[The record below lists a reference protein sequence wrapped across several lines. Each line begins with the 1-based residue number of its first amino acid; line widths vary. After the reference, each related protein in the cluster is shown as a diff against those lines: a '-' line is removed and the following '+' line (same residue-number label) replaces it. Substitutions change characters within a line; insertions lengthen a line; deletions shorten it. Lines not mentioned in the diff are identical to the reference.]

1 MYPIIEVLYEATGS
15 KAGTVFMMMIIYFVI
30 GCSQFNILASVSR
43 LTWYALS
50 LLFQHNST
58 SFVVP
63 PTNTINHRA
72 FARDRGYPFP
82 DTFSKVHPTLR
93 IPVNAVLVTSAICII
108 INIIP
113 VGSTVAFY
121 AL

>member
-1 MYPIIEVLYEATGS
+1 MHSFLS
-15 KAGTVFMMMIIYFVI
+15 QH
-30 GCSQFNILASVSR
+30 CSAINFR
-43 LTWYALS
+43 
-50 LLFQHNST
+50 
-58 SFVVP
+58 P

>member
-63 PTNTINHRA
+63 PTKTINHRA